1 MKKHQPPP
9 CHFFPTRTL
18 WISFLI
24 FATTGSAFAQTQ
36 FTGWLAT
43 FQNYKL
49 SNRTG
54 LYFDGQF
61 RTTSQLGQ
69 MQALLLRPGLN
80 LYLTPALTATVGY
93 AYIPQQRISGGV
105 TGYLPEHRIW
115 QQLLF
120 THSIFSRQGQG
131 HTAAHHPADSV
142 YHPAASAHHLPAATL
157 THRLRLE
164 QRFLPKHHAEGNAL
178 VQNGHRYAGRIRYF
192 ARTVL
197 PLTSH
202 RSGGASANPLHNGTS
217 PSSMTQSSAPA
228 PFTKGF
234 FAAVQNEIFFNIG
247 DTTPV
252 NGKLFDQNRAYL
264 AAGYRWSRQF
274 DTEIGYMNQ
283 YISGTGSNS
292 TNNHILQVATYLRL

>member
-1 MKKHQPPP
+1 MNKLTYLSPPGP
-9 CHFFPTRTL
+9 SIIKSLLITL
-18 WISFLI
+18 LLV
-24 FATTGSAFAQTQ
+24 TGQRYSARAQTQ

-43 FQNYKL
+43 FQNYKF
-49 SNRTG
+49 SNRAG

-61 RTTSQLGQ
+61 RTTGQLRQ

-80 LYLTPALTATVGY
+80 LYLTPALSATVGY
-93 AYIPQQRISGGV
+93 AYIPQQRISGSV
-105 TGYLPEHRIW
+105 TGYLPEHRTW

-120 THSIFSRQGQG
+120 THPILSGHGQ
-131 HTAAHHPADSV
+131 AP
-142 YHPAASAHHLPAATL
+142 AHHLPAATL
-157 THRLRLE
+157 AHRLRLE

-192 ARTVL
+192 ARTVI
-197 PLTSH
+197 PLTSQ
-202 RSGGASANPLHNGTS
+202 RPGDASGNLPHNGTN
-217 PSSMTQSSAPA
+217 PSAKGSASS

-234 FAAVQNEIFFNIG
+234 FAAIQNEIFFNIG
-247 DTTPV
+247 DTAPV